1 MEEEEEEAGLPA
13 ATGPKCLSALAAGN
27 TSPDSPLIAIKWRS
41 IGALSGLWS
50 YWLEDVNMSFD
61 NNG

>member
-1 MEEEEEEAGLPA
+1 MEEEEEAGLPA

-27 TSPDSPLIAIKWRS
+27 TSPDSPLVAVKWRS
-41 IGALSGLWS
+41 IVALSGLWS